1 MITPCCG
8 DLKELKG
15 GHYHR
20 IVEITENAG
29 KCLLNE
35 YMVRIDF
42 HAQSVIKVYL
52 LFTGL

>member
-8 DLKELKG
+8 DLRELKG
-15 GHYHR
+15 GHYDR

-35 YMVRIDF
+35 YMVRRDF